1 MFRQLLTYGDT
12 VGPMPRSGEAAR
24 QRLLQAA
31 LDLFIERGFDQTP
44 VEAIAARAG
53 VTERTFYRHFA
64 DKREMFFD
72 RETELRDLLVGAVAA
87 VAHGVKPLP
96 ALRAAAH
103 EAVPLFE
110 RNRPLTERGAHLIA
124 ETPALR
130 ERSLAKRALL
140 VDALTDALRARGAG
154 ARTAALCAQV
164 GMDTL
169 AVATRRWLEDASVPL
184 HDQIDQAFRELRLAA
199 AALK

>member
-1 MFRQLLTYGDT
+1 
-12 VGPMPRSGEAAR
+12 MPRSGEAAR
-24 QRLLQAA
+24 RRLQQAA
-31 LDLFIERGFDQTP
+31 LELFAERGFDQTP

-72 RETELRDLLVGAVAA
+72 GETELRDLLVRAAAA
-87 VAHGVKPLP
+87 VPHGVKPLP
-96 ALRAAAH
+96 ALRAAFH

-110 RNRPLTERGAHLIA
+110 RNRPFTEPAARIIA

-130 ERSLAKRALL
+130 ERSLAKHALL
-140 VDALTDALRARGAG
+140 VEALTGALRARGADAG
-154 ARTAALCAQV
+154 AAPLYAQV
-164 GMDTL
+164 AMDTL
-169 AVATRRWLEDASVPL
+169 TVATHRWMRDASVPL
-184 HDQIDQAFRELRLAA
+184 HDQIDLAFRELRLAA